1 MWILWGSLKNL
12 IFKEVNEKSIYRGE
26 LPKKG
31 GFGQFANLRG
41 GGLGEK
47 EGVVFL
53 TRVDTPMHTKT
64 KMLKD
69 VKRKMLKSNYISNFI
84 WSHLSG
90 YIYFFYKKGIK
101 KKL

>member
-12 IFKEVNEKSIYRGE
+12 IFRGVNEKSVYRGE

-47 EGVVFL
+47 
-53 TRVDTPMHTKT
+53 
-64 KMLKD
+64 
-69 VKRKMLKSNYISNFI
+69 
-84 WSHLSG
+84 
-90 YIYFFYKKGIK
+90 
-101 KKL
+101 

>member
-1 MWILWGSLKNL
+1 MKKFNIKGFTEND
-12 IFKEVNEKSIYRGE
+12 FQRREAGHEKSVYRGE
-26 LPKKG
+26 LAKKG

-53 TRVDTPMHTKT
+53 RGVDTPMHTKT

-84 WSHLSG
+84 
-90 YIYFFYKKGIK
+90 
-101 KKL
+101 